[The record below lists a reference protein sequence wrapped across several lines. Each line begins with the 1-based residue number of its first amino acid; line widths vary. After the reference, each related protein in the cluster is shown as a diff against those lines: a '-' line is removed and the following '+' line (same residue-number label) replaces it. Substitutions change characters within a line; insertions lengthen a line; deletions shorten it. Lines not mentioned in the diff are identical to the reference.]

1 MALPH
6 AQAGELMDLRPL
18 GPALAAHKTHTLY
31 KSNALEL
38 FRLVLPA
45 GKAVPEHRVAGE
57 LTVQCLE
64 GHIVFHLGGR
74 ATAMRAG
81 ELMCVASGA
90 PHALEAVQD
99 SSVLVTLLLPGR
111 SP

>member
-6 AQAGELMDLRPL
+6 AQAGQLIDVRPL

-31 KSNALEL
+31 KSGALEV

-45 GKAVPEHRVAGE
+45 GKTVPEHRVGGE

-64 GHIVFHLGGR
+64 GQLVFHLGER
-74 ATAMRAG
+74 STAMRAG
-81 ELMCVASGA
+81 ELLCVPAGA
-90 PHALEAVQD
+90 PHALQALED
-99 SSVLVTLLLPGR
+99 CSVLVTLLLPPR
-111 SP
+111 